1 MKDLKRETVI
11 ELLQKEC
18 AVVTFTKKDGTE
30 RVLNCTLQV
39 EYLPLPVPP
48 PAAPEHQ
55 DDVIR
60 KTAVI
65 ENKTAVARVVNEH
78 VVAAWDTDINEF
90 RSFRLDSVITITVNG
105 VEQFA

>member
-39 EYLPLPVPP
+39 EYLPLPAPP
-48 PAAPEHQ
+48 PAPPKTQ
-55 DDVIR
+55 DDGHR
-60 KTAVI
+60 KTSI
-65 ENKTAVARVVNEH
+65 ENKTKDTYVVNEH

>member
-18 AVVTFTKKDGTE
+18 AVITFTKKDGTE

-39 EYLPLPVPP
+39 EYLPMPTQPPAPPP
-48 PAAPEHQ
+48 PAPEYHADQ
-55 DDVIR
+55 DDVI
-60 KTAVI
+60 I
-65 ENKTAVARVVNEH
+65 QPARVVNEH

>member
-48 PAAPEHQ
+48 PAPSATQ
-55 DDVIR
+55 DDGHR
-60 KTAVI
+60 KTNI
-65 ENKTAVARVVNEH
+65 ENKTKDTRVVNEH

>member
-1 MKDLKRETVI
+1 MKEIKRETVI

-18 AVVTFTKKDGTE
+18 AVVTFTKGDGTE
-30 RVLNCTLQV
+30 RVLNCTLQA
-39 EYLPLPVPP
+39 EYLPMPVSAPAPEPSEGSTIVPP
-48 PAAPEHQ
+48 
-55 DDVIR
+55 
-60 KTAVI
+60 
-65 ENKTAVARVVNEH
+65 ARTVNEH

>member
-1 MKDLKRETVI
+1 MKEIKRETVI

-18 AVVTFTKKDGTE
+18 AVVTFTKGDGTE
-30 RVLNCTLQV
+30 RVLNCTLQA
-39 EYLPLPVPP
+39 EYLPMPTPP
-48 PAAPEHQ
+48 PVASET
-55 DDVIR
+55 
-60 KTAVI
+60 TAR
-65 ENKTAVARVVNEH
+65 TAELITKPARVVNEH

>member
-39 EYLPLPVPP
+39 EYLPLPTPP
-48 PAAPEHQ
+48 PAPSATQ
-55 DDVIR
+55 DDGHR
-60 KTAVI
+60 KTSI
-65 ENKTAVARVVNEH
+65 ENKTKVVAVNEN

>member
-18 AVVTFTKKDGTE
+18 AAVTFTKKDGTE
-30 RVLNCTLQV
+30 RVLNCTLQA
-39 EYLPLPVPP
+39 EYLPMKAPVPEPTGHDVTP
-48 PAAPEHQ
+48 PARA
-55 DDVIR
+55 
-60 KTAVI
+60 
-65 ENKTAVARVVNEH
+65 VNEH
-78 VVAAWDTDINEF
+78 VVAAFDTDINEF